1 MKAAMT
7 VRFWG
12 VRGSIPSPLTGSK
25 IRAKVLEALTIARN
39 DVSFTEQS
47 SESLEK
53 WIDTNLPFEVR
64 STYGGNT
71 TCVEVRCGKTLIIID
86 MGTGLR
92 ELGSAL
98 MPETLEAK
106 GLSGIILQSHVHWDH
121 IQGLPFFGPLYMPKG
136 VFKNKFT
143 FYGGKEWDA
152 NLETVLKGQMDHPV
166 FPVLFGE
173 LKHTGME
180 MEFHTIHDGWTITI
194 NSENG
199 PITIKARKLHHPQET
214 FGYRIEFDG
223 RIFCFTTDHEPYGN
237 DTVPTPLKALV
248 QDADLWVTD
257 CQYSLDDYQ
266 GVNGVQKLNWGHS
279 YPEYISKV
287 GRASRAKRILT
298 THHDPDASDCK
309 ISELARLVEML
320 SSIPTAAA
328 YEELEIAL

>member
-1 MKAAMT
+1 MV

-25 IRAKVLEALTIARN
+25 VRAKILEALAIAKN
-39 DVSFTEQS
+39 DPSFMAATP
-47 SESLEK
+47 ESLGG
-53 WIDTNLPFEVR
+53 WIDANLPFEVR

-71 TCVEVRCGKTLIIID
+71 TCVEVRCGNTLIIID

-92 ELGSAL
+92 ELGTAL
-98 MPETLEAK
+98 MPQTLADK
-106 GLSGIILQSHVHWDH
+106 GLKGVILQSHVHWDH
-121 IQGLPFFGPLYMPKG
+121 IQGLPFFPPLYMPQD
-136 VFKNKFT
+136 VFENAFT

-173 LKHTGME
+173 IKHTGME
-180 MEFHTIHDGWTITI
+180 MEFHTIYDGWTVTLE
-194 NSENG
+194 SENA
-199 PITIKARKLHHPQET
+199 PIVIKARKLHHPQET

-223 RIFCFTTDHEPYGN
+223 RAFCFTTDHEPYGN
-237 DTVPTPLKALV
+237 DTIPVPLKNLA
-248 QDADLWVTD
+248 QDADLWTTD

-287 GRASRAKRILT
+287 GRAARAKRILT
-298 THHDPDASDCK
+298 THHDPSASDRK

-320 SSIPTAAA
+320 SGIPTAAA